1 MKELV
6 KRLSEAF
13 GPSGS
18 EEQIRSIIR
27 SEVEQYA
34 DEIRVDAMGN
44 LICRVAPKN
53 PAPGS
58 GPGAVPKRIMVDAH
72 MDEIGIVVSYID
84 DKGFLRFSPVGGL
97 SPHVLLGQKV
107 VFADGTVGVFGTEK
121 LDDIKDLKF
130 DKMFIDIGARDR
142 AEAQAKVRVGDA
154 AAMVSS
160 FADMGERVSGKA
172 MDDRIACLVLIEAMR
187 RARPQVHEVYYVFAV
202 KEELGLRGART
213 AAYGINPDVGIAVD
227 VTLWGDTPEHAPF
240 NVALGGGA
248 AIKAKDASLI
258 AHPAVKNLMID
269 AAEKHGI
276 PYQLEV
282 LERGGTDAG
291 AIALTR
297 EGVPSGTISVPC
309 RYVHTPAEMV
319 DMGDVGA
326 CVSLLVAVVEE
337 LASPAGGGIL

>member
-18 EEQIRSIIR
+18 EDQIRSIIR

-84 DKGFLRFSPVGGL
+84 EKGFLRFSPVGGL
-97 SPHVLLGQKV
+97 SPHVLLGQRV

-142 AEAQAKVRVGDA
+142 AEA
-154 AAMVSS
+154 
-160 FADMGERVSGKA
+160 
-172 MDDRIACLVLIEAMR
+172 
-187 RARPQVHEVYYVFAV
+187 
-202 KEELGLRGART
+202 
-213 AAYGINPDVGIAVD
+213 
-227 VTLWGDTPEHAPF
+227 
-240 NVALGGGA
+240 
-248 AIKAKDASLI
+248 
-258 AHPAVKNLMID
+258 
-269 AAEKHGI
+269 
-276 PYQLEV
+276 
-282 LERGGTDAG
+282 
-291 AIALTR
+291 
-297 EGVPSGTISVPC
+297 
-309 RYVHTPAEMV
+309 
-319 DMGDVGA
+319 
-326 CVSLLVAVVEE
+326 
-337 LASPAGGGIL
+337 

>member
-1 MKELV
+1 MKDLV
-6 KRLSEAF
+6 KKLSEGF

-18 EEQIRSIIR
+18 EDQIRSIIR

-53 PAPGS
+53 PGI
-58 GPGAVPKRIMVDAH
+58 GPGAGAAPKRIMVDAH
-72 MDEIGIVVSYID
+72 MDEIGVVVSYID

-97 SPHVLLGQKV
+97 SPHVLLGQRV

-121 LDDIKDLKF
+121 LDDIKDLRF

-142 AEAQAKVRVGDA
+142 AEAKAKVRIGDA

-160 FADMGERVSGKA
+160 FADMGVRVSGKA

-187 RARPQVHEVYYVFAV
+187 RAQPGVHEVYYVFAV
-202 KEELGLRGART
+202 QEELGLRGART

-240 NVALGGGA
+240 NVVLGGGA
-248 AIKAKDASLI
+248 AIKAKDSSLI

-269 AAEKHGI
+269 AAERNGI

-309 RYVHTPAEMV
+309 RYVHTPTEMV
-319 DMGDVGA
+319 DMGDVDA
-326 CVSLLVAVVEE
+326 CVRLLVAVVEE
-337 LASPAGGGIL
+337 LASPDGGGIL

>member
-1 MKELV
+1 MKDLV
-6 KRLSEAF
+6 KKLSESF

-18 EEQIRSIIR
+18 EDQIRSIIR

-44 LICRVAPKN
+44 LICRVAPK
-53 PAPGS
+53 AATPGS
-58 GPGAVPKRIMVDAH
+58 TPKRIMVDAH

-121 LDDIKDLKF
+121 LDDIKDLRF

-142 AEAQAKVRVGDA
+142 AEAQAKVRIGDA
-154 AAMVSS
+154 AAMVGT
-160 FADMGERVSGKA
+160 FADMGVRVSGKA

-187 RARPQVHEVYYVFAV
+187 RARPAVHEVYYVFAV
-202 KEELGLRGART
+202 QEELGLRGART

-269 AAEKHGI
+269 AAEKNGI

-319 DMGDVGA
+319 DMGDVDA
-326 CVSLLVAVVEE
+326 CVRLLTAVVEE

>member
-1 MKELV
+1 MKDLV
-6 KRLSEAF
+6 KKLSEGF

-18 EEQIRSIIR
+18 EDQIRSIIR

-53 PAPGS
+53 PGI
-58 GPGAVPKRIMVDAH
+58 GPGAGAAPKRIMVDAH
-72 MDEIGIVVSYID
+72 MDEIGVVVSYID

-97 SPHVLLGQKV
+97 SPHVLLGQRV

-121 LDDIKDLKF
+121 LDDIKDLRF

-142 AEAQAKVRVGDA
+142 AEAKAKVRIGDA

-160 FADMGERVSGKA
+160 FADMGVRVSGKA

-187 RARPQVHEVYYVFAV
+187 RAQPGVHEVYYVFAV
-202 KEELGLRGART
+202 QEELGLRGART

-240 NVALGGGA
+240 NVVLGGGA
-248 AIKAKDASLI
+248 AIKAKDSSLI

-269 AAEKHGI
+269 AAEKNGI

-309 RYVHTPAEMV
+309 RYVHTPTEMV
-319 DMGDVGA
+319 DMGDVDA
-326 CVSLLVAVVEE
+326 CVRLLVAVVEE